1 MIYWTPSINQDKTF
15 LLLSS
20 SLLKWMCQSN
30 WHLVVYYSWNID
42 LPKVYRI
49 EGDAQHG
56 NGAIFFYF
64 NINNLK
70 PVVISF
76 SFTPIRSAVYCCVF
90 GVARLDNLC
99 ISSLIGLCTLRRGT
113 EKWRNRLAC
122 APTCIL
128 NTLDLPHTTT
138 HIACPN
144 LEQFMSTDFPRFHFI
159 HVVSHNLFPISF
171 NWHTGTDQ
179 WCKYACCKG
188 EWWSLSVESV
198 FSSSH
203 LACFIN

>member
-1 MIYWTPSINQDKTF
+1 MINWTPSINQDKTF

-70 PVVISF
+70 PVVISL

-99 ISSLIGLCTLRRGT
+99 VSSLIGICTLRHREVTQSFSLCTYFYSKHLGPSSYNYTYCMSEFGT
-113 EKWRNRLAC
+113 IYEHRLSPIPFYSC
-122 APTCIL
+122 GVP
-128 NTLDLPHTTT
+128 
-138 HIACPN
+138 
-144 LEQFMSTDFPRFHFI
+144 QSFP
-159 HVVSHNLFPISF
+159 
-171 NWHTGTDQ
+171 DQ
-179 WCKYACCKG
+179 
-188 EWWSLSVESV
+188 L
-198 FSSSH
+198 
-203 LACFIN
+203 